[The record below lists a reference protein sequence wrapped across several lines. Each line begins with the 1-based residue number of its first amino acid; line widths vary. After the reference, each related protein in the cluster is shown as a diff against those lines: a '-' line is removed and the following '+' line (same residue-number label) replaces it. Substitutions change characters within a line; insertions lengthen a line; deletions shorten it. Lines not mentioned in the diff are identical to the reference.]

1 MEIPAAKSYF
11 NTKRTMKNQ
20 IGQLAKQFIGRLQ
33 DILHNNIEIN
43 PNEQVKDI
51 STRSE
56 FKFSEIIM
64 KRQISTKEM
73 KSIVQLNQ
81 PEKRKKNE
89 NDKSSTLPTKN
100 PAVIKVYVALVPLPL
115 RLSKRKIDKKKLS

>member
-64 KRQISTKEM
+64 KR
-73 KSIVQLNQ
+73 
-81 PEKRKKNE
+81 
-89 NDKSSTLPTKN
+89 
-100 PAVIKVYVALVPLPL
+100 
-115 RLSKRKIDKKKLS
+115 